1 MDATG
6 FLLCYGIAVIALV
19 VSLYALLEM
28 QEAKNNGKY
37 WVDLNRQLVDK
48 IEQLEKN
55 SKRSGIPDP
64 FKIK

>member
-6 FLLCYGIAVIALV
+6 FLLCYGIAVIALL

-28 QEAKNNGKY
+28 QEAKDNGKY